1 MLSLTKTDKPLCVV
15 TEGKNKGT
23 IIYYNDKPS
32 NAKSL
37 IQKKLEKEME
47 ITNGKFFPIPTI
59 GTRQCVLV
67 SGPSGVGKSWWLSE
81 YTRLYNQVFP
91 KSDTYLFSNV
101 AKDKQLDKYIT
112 QRFAIDDKILE
123 EPFEVTDFKDSLVI
137 FDDVDTVRDKKV
149 EKELIGL
156 RDQILHTGRHEN
168 VYFLNTIHLGL
179 GGWQT
184 RTLLNESTA
193 FVLYPRG
200 GNKHVMHTMLKTY
213 AGLSNEQIDEIL
225 KLDSRWVYVN
235 KSFPLYVVSEKKI
248 YLL

>member
-32 NAKSL
+32 TTKSPL
-37 IQKKLEKEME
+37 QKKLEGEME
-47 ITNGKFFPIPTI
+47 INSGKFFPIPTI
-59 GTRQCVLV
+59 GTRQCVLI
-67 SGPSGVGKSWWLSE
+67 SGPSGVGKSWWISE
-81 YTRLYNQVFP
+81 YTRLYHQVFP
-91 KSDTYLFSNV
+91 RSDVYLFSNV
-101 AKDKQLDKYIT
+101 GSDKQLDKYVT
-112 QRFAIDDKILE
+112 ERYAINDHILDD
-123 EPFEVTDFKDSLVI
+123 PFEVKDFKDSLVI
-137 FDDVDTVRDKKV
+137 FDDVDTVADKQVDKA
-149 EKELIGL
+149 LTCL

-168 VYFLNTIHLGL
+168 VYFLNTVHLGL
-179 GGWQT
+179 GGWST

-213 AGLSNEQIDEIL
+213 AGLSNEQIEQIL
-225 KLDSRWVYVN
+225 KIDSRWVYVN
-235 KSFPLYVVSEKKI
+235 KSYPLYVVSEKKI